1 MGRPLLRGQLDRHTH
16 SGIPVDNTR
25 HSRPALHVMFWH
37 FSALCSAGGTFV
49 VVNVQVSWKTKRR
62 KNFYF
67 LSLMCY
73 IHSMFI
79 YHLKLWVFFKEKLK
93 IWKLY
98 VNTDCGMNKFKV
110 LLKKWGKD
118 VFTRSCRDRYLKQ
131 RLKKI
136 IVFLHRKNFCTSC
149 IFEKISYVTQFPTIT
164 FFSDYR
170 ALCRLSSL
178 ISRE

>member
-16 SGIPVDNTR
+16 SGSPVDNTR

-73 IHSMFI
+73 IHSMVI

-98 VNTDCGMNKFKV
+98 VNTDCGMSFICSSYSALKMGGKWNKTCV
-110 LLKKWGKD
+110 YEWLQD
-118 VFTRSCRDRYLKQ
+118 YLKG
-131 RLKKI
+131 
-136 IVFLHRKNFCTSC
+136 
-149 IFEKISYVTQFPTIT
+149 
-164 FFSDYR
+164 
-170 ALCRLSSL
+170 
-178 ISRE
+178 